1 MPVAN
6 YRWSRKAFWLSP
18 FVVFTLSLVFKIY
31 LAAFVIYGGE
41 HVWLPLLTSLPSV
54 WAAYFL
60 IELLARRRKLMTYL
74 IVNLLLTTVY
84 FAVIMYYK
92 YFGIIVTYHA
102 LMQIGQVTE
111 VKGSVFQLLHP
122 YFLLIYVDIVAAW
135 LLLGFSGTFRR
146 AWRGLANRRLMPAW
160 IPASGFILMLGICM
174 AIVWPN
180 RGISNELV
188 QNERMGIL
196 NYEVFLMATAGN
208 EKLVPA
214 STVTQEAVN
223 KLKGVAAPQQPLYA
237 GAAKG
242 RNVIVIQLEA
252 FQNFL
257 LNKTVEGKEITPN
270 LNKLIQESAYFPRFY
285 QQAGSGNTSDA
296 EFLTNTSFY
305 VPLRVPATQAYA
317 DKSLPSMPKAFR
329 AEGYEALTFHT
340 NDVAFWNRKELY
352 KALGFSRYYD
362 TEFFGGED
370 KVAFGASD
378 EVLYAK
384 TVQEL
389 AKQRDEGKK
398 FYAMLISMSSHHP
411 YNIPDRKVKLK
422 LSDTYKDS
430 FVGDYIRA
438 QNYTDYALGQL
449 FQELKDAGLWDNS
462 VIAIYGDHMGLP
474 IYSLSDGDLDLLEK
488 LDGRKYDS
496 SQMMNIPLIVTAP
509 GLLQASV
516 QTQVGGQSDIFPTIA
531 NLVGLPMENH
541 LHFGQD
547 LFNQHSNLLPERYYL
562 PSGSFIDDSEIFVPG
577 TGFGDGS
584 RIMLPTA
591 AEASANA
598 ARLNGSAGSDGGG
611 LGSAGGSAGNAG
623 GGLNSTSGSAG
634 NAGGD
639 QGAASSGGD
648 KAGEASPQPGKP
660 GEPSGTGGT
669 AGLGNAAGTGAKPGS
684 DGATRD
690 EFDRALQLLRMSDSY
705 VRSLPSNGN
714 DPEPEDAGAES
725 RKSK

>member
-1 MPVAN
+1 MAN
-6 YRWSRKAFWLSP
+6 YSWSRKAFWLSP

-60 IELLARRRKLMTYL
+60 IELLARKRKLMTYL

-135 LLLGFSGTFRR
+135 LLLGFSGKFRR
-146 AWRGLANRRLMPAW
+146 AWRGLANRRLMPPW
-160 IPASGFILMLGICM
+160 IPAAGFVLMLAVCT

-242 RNVIVIQLEA
+242 RNVIIIQLEA

-257 LNKTVEGKEITPN
+257 LHKTVEGKEITPN

-317 DKSLPSMPKAFR
+317 GKSLPSMPKAFQ
-329 AEGYEALTFHT
+329 AQGYEALTFHT

-352 KALGFSRYYD
+352 KALGFNRYYD
-362 TEFFGGED
+362 MEFFGGED
-370 KVAFGASD
+370 KVAFGSSD

-474 IYSLSDGDLDLLEK
+474 IYSLSDSDLDLLEK

-509 GLLQASV
+509 GLLRGSV

-547 LFNQHSNLLPERYYL
+547 LFNQPSNLLPERYYL

-598 ARLNGSAGSDGGG
+598 ARLNGGGG
-611 LGSAGGSAGNAG
+611 LSSA
-623 GGLNSTSGSAG
+623 
-634 NAGGD
+634 AGGD
-639 QGAASSGGD
+639 PSAASPGSD
-648 KAGEASPQPGKP
+648 KAGEASPEPAKP

-669 AGLGNAAGTGAKPGS
+669 AGLGNAAGTGAKQGS
-684 DGATRD
+684 DGATRG

-705 VRSLPSNGN
+705 VRSLPSNAK